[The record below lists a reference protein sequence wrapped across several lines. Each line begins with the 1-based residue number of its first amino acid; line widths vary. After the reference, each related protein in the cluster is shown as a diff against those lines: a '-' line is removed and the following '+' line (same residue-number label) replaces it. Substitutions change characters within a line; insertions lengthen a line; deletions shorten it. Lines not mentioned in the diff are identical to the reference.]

1 MTSSKVIRAKLKHIS
16 APRSSKLWQ
25 TSTQNFCCFRGVRLH
40 SRYSEQRSMSYSL
53 TSQRNRHSKFE
64 SICDREG
71 MVNQGEAAREFAV
84 MQEGLKH
91 NTTESLRETSACSTP
106 SSGHA
111 GWPFVWISSPGGPVL
126 GTFLERS
133 GLFPPPPAPYLGAGR
148 PHRCVHVQLRD
159 FV

>member
-71 MVNQGEAAREFAV
+71 MVNQGEAAPEFAV

-126 GTFLERS
+126 YLSDRISRDTGTKLATSPKPVLEVN
-133 GLFPPPPAPYLGAGR
+133 PP
-148 PHRCVHVQLRD
+148 
-159 FV
+159 